1 MDRPPPPR
9 RAAPRRRWLLWVGGA
24 VLAIVVVFGALSGF
38 YVDILWF
45 REVEQS
51 SVFWTIFWSRVLLAT
66 VFGALFFALLYA
78 NLLIARAVRPRYQV
92 FAPGEEAVDRYR
104 TLIEPYA
111 RWALLGVSVL
121 LALFA
126 AAGVAA
132 QWEAYQQWRV
142 AGSVS
147 FGATDPVFERDVAF
161 HVLSLP
167 FQRFVQ
173 SWLFSSLVAVTVVTA
188 AAHYLWGG
196 IRFRAVAERVTPQV
210 KAHLSVL
217 LGLIVL
223 VRAWGYRLGQ
233 FDLLLSPRGT
243 VTGASYTDLNAQLP
257 ALQLLVVISI
267 IVTVL
272 FLVNI
277 RFRGWAL
284 PAIGLG
290 LLVLTSVLAGAVW
303 PAAIQRFRVD
313 PQELQRER
321 EFITRNIDFTRQAY
335 GLDGVEAESFPAEPE
350 LTREELEENI
360 GTVED
365 IRLWNPST
373 LARAYF
379 QLQRIRPYY
388 EFVDVDVDR
397 YEIDGEKV
405 LTMLAPRE
413 IAQDTIPG
421 GQTWQNRHLVYTHG
435 FGAAASR
442 ADQLDVAG
450 TPRFLL
456 RDVPPAGD
464 LAASLEQPRVYFGEE
479 TDVPFS
485 LVRTEQQE
493 LDFPV
498 GENEFARTTYDGE
511 GGIEVGGFFRRLA
524 FAWRYRDV
532 NLLISGLVR
541 DDTKILINTDL

>member
-51 SVFWTIFWSRVLLAT
+51 GVFWTIFWSRALLAA

-104 TLIEPYA
+104 TLIEPYT
-111 RWALLGVSVL
+111 RWALLGVSAL

-142 AGSVS
+142 AGRVS
-147 FGATDPVFERDVAF
+147 FGVIDPVFERDVAF

-243 VTGASYTDLNAQLP
+243 VTGASYTDVNAQLP
-257 ALQLLVVISI
+257 ALQLLVVMSI
-267 IVTVL
+267 VVTVL

-321 EFITRNIDFTRQAY
+321 EFITRNIEFTRQAY
-335 GLDGVEAESFPAEPE
+335 GLDVVEAESFPAEPE

-365 IRLWNPST
+365 IRLWNPAT

-479 TDVPFS
+479 TDVPYS